1 MSLLNFSSLTK
12 SYGPRD
18 IFLNLS
24 GAVPHGARIGIV
36 GPNGIGKT
44 TLLRIFAGLEDPS
57 SGGLTRAR
65 GLRVGYLPQEAVSLA
80 PPPTPPPFATSQMG
94 EGSREGVGG
103 GVRRTEGV
111 GAESTLWSEML
122 TAFSELLAHES
133 ELRELEHQMADPD
146 KFESVMERYGHL
158 QESFEREGG
167 YTYEYRIKQTLAGL
181 SFAESDY
188 QRPVQ
193 QLSGGQKTRALLARL
208 LLEGP
213 DLLILDEPTNHLDI
227 AAVEWLETFLSE
239 WKGSVLIV
247 SHDRYFLDEVVN
259 KVWDLSPTRIDE
271 YTGNYSSFVVQRA
284 ERRERQLL
292 EYEAQQEMIAKEEDF
307 IRRNIAGQ
315 NTAQAKGR
323 RRRLERLKET
333 DGAIIDRPRDRDT
346 LKLRLNTDLRSGDR
360 VLETFSAVIGY
371 HDDKKPLFTAPD
383 LLLWRGDVAALIG
396 PNGTGKS
403 TFLKTL
409 LGNLP
414 PLKGR
419 VKLGSSLKIG
429 YFAQAHEGLHPE
441 RSIIEEI
448 QSVREMPLGAVRD
461 YAAKFLFSGDDVFKK
476 VKVLSGGERGR
487 VALAKLA
494 LEGANFL
501 LLDEPTNHLDIP
513 SQEILEA
520 VLSDF
525 DGTIL
530 LVSHDRYLI
539 DALATQIWS
548 LESGQLE
555 VFRGNYREFV
565 EYRKRNAEGGGQVAK
580 GSPQKARDE
589 GRGQKTIVGKRK
601 TEEKPKPVANKQR
614 PAAEDRKRAQRIRE
628 VEAHIEA
635 LENRLSEI
643 STELESAGS
652 DVAKVRELGEEYRT
666 VETDLNQRLDEWQG
680 LLEKI

>member
-1 MSLLNFSSLTK
+1 VSLLNFSSLSK
-12 SYGPRD
+12 AYGPHD
-18 IFLNLS
+18 IFANLS
-24 GAVPHGARIGIV
+24 GAVPHAARIGIV

-57 SGGLTRAR
+57 GGGVVRSR
-65 GLRVGYLPQEAVSLA
+65 GLRVGYLPQEAVA
-80 PPPTPPPFATSQMG
+80 GMINDDK
-94 EGSREGVGG
+94 
-103 GVRRTEGV
+103 
-111 GAESTLWSEML
+111 TLWDEML
-122 TAFSELLAHES
+122 TAFEGLLAQEA
-133 ELRELEHQMADPD
+133 EMRQLEHDMADPA
-146 KFESVMERYGHL
+146 KFETASERYGRL
-158 QESFEREGG
+158 QAAFEHSGG
-167 YTYEYRIKQTLAGL
+167 YDYDVRTRQTLAGL
-181 SFAESDY
+181 GFDAGDY
-188 QRPVQ
+188 GRPVA

-208 LLEGP
+208 LLEQP

-227 AAVEWLETFLSE
+227 AAVEWLEKLLSE
-239 WKGSVLIV
+239 WAGSALVV

-259 KVWDLSPTRIDE
+259 KIWELTPARLDE
-271 YTGNYSSFVVQRA
+271 YNGNYSAYVVQRS
-284 ERRERQLL
+284 ERRERQRT
-292 EYEAQQEMIAKEEDF
+292 EYEAQQAMLAKEEDY

-333 DGAIIDRPRDRDT
+333 DGALVDRPRDLDT
-346 LKLRLNTDLRSGDR
+346 LKLKLHSGGRSGDR
-360 VLETFSAVIGY
+360 VLETHNAAIGY
-371 HDDKKPLFTAPD
+371 PDDGKPLFSPPD

-396 PNGTGKS
+396 PNGAGKS

-409 LGNLP
+409 LGTLP

-441 RSIIEEI
+441 NSIVEEI

-461 YAAKFLFSGDDVFKK
+461 YAAKFLFTGDDVFKK
-476 VKVLSGGERGR
+476 IKVLSGGERGR

-548 LESGQLE
+548 LSAGKLD
-555 VFRGNYREFV
+555 VFRGSYREFV
-565 EYRKRNAEGGGQVAK
+565 DFQH
-580 GSPQKARDE
+580 GSVSLRDAASDEERSE
-589 GRGQKTIVGKRK
+589 GRGQKAAVAGRK
-601 TEEKPKPVANKQR
+601 TTAVKSPAQPKPRTASL
-614 PAAEDRKRAQRIRE
+614 DRKRAQRIQE
-628 VEAHIEA
+628 LEAHIASLEA
-635 LENRLSEI
+635 RLSEI
-643 STELESAGS
+643 AGELEAVGA
-652 DVAKVRELGEEYRT
+652 DVARVRELGQDYAS
-666 VETDLNQRLDEWQG
+666 VESDLNAHLAEW
-680 LLEKI
+680 EKLQAV